1 MWNLSSPVDKSNEF
15 DVDNKY
21 TTTIFLFVWYLMRG
35 SPQFPGADLFLLIL
49 CVFASFEYRV
59 CP

>member
-21 TTTIFLFVWYLMRG
+21 TTTIFFVRM
-35 SPQFPGADLFLLIL
+35 
-49 CVFASFEYRV
+49 VFDDR
-59 CP
+59 